1 MNTRALLSIFTLA
14 LCVLLYACGGG
25 GGGSSGGGS
34 AAPQPASAPLT
45 ASAPDTASAAAPA
58 NAASAPLANTSVPQ
72 STTPNVQTIT
82 VASTP
87 TNTRNMLQTSVTI
100 CVPGTNTCQ
109 TIDDIQV
116 DTGSHGLRVLASALD
131 PSIALPLVAG
141 GNPSAIVAECAVFGS
156 GYTWGAV
163 RTADVRLAGQVASST
178 SVQLIADS
186 AAPTTAQDCSQSG
199 LPMLS
204 ASSLRGNG
212 ILGVGPFIADCGA
225 GCAASAMPRW
235 YYDCISGNC
244 VASTLAVA
252 QQVTNPVANFA
263 TDNNGVL
270 IELPGIPDN
279 GAATVTG
286 TMTFGI
292 GSQSNNLLG
301 AATVLKSSSVSGYV
315 TTDFG
320 GNQYGSSFIDSGS
333 NGVFFPSTTLAQ
345 CGVWYC
351 PSTPQTIAATIRSS
365 TGAQNAVSFTIAQ
378 STALFGT
385 GNFAFDNLAGSASGV
400 FDWGLPFFYG
410 RRVFTALDGRPTPAG
425 PGPYY
430 AF

>member
-1 MNTRALLSIFTLA
+1 
-14 LCVLLYACGGG
+14 
-25 GGGSSGGGS
+25 
-34 AAPQPASAPLT
+34 
-45 ASAPDTASAAAPA
+45 
-58 NAASAPLANTSVPQ
+58 
-72 STTPNVQTIT
+72 
-82 VASTP
+82 
-87 TNTRNMLQTSVTI
+87 
-100 CVPGTNTCQ
+100 
-109 TIDDIQV
+109 
-116 DTGSHGLRVLASALD
+116 
-131 PSIALPLVAG
+131 
-141 GNPSAIVAECAVFGS
+141 
-156 GYTWGAV
+156 
-163 RTADVRLAGQVASST
+163 
-178 SVQLIADS
+178 
-186 AAPTTAQDCSQSG
+186 
-199 LPMLS
+199 MLS

-212 ILGVGPFIADCGA
+212 ILGVGPFTADCGA
-225 GCAASAMPRW
+225 GCAVSALPRW
-235 YYDCISGNC
+235 YYNCISGNC

-270 IELPGIPDN
+270 IELPDVPDS

-301 AATVLKSSSVSGYV
+301 SATVLKSSSVSGYV

-333 NGVFFPSTTLAQ
+333 NGVFFPSTTLAR

-351 PSTPQTIAATIRSS
+351 PSSPQTIAATIRSS
-365 TGAQNAVSFTIAQ
+365 SGAQSAVSFTVAQ

-385 GNFAFDNLAGSASGV
+385 GNFAFDNLAGSASGF

-410 RRVFTALDGRPTPAG
+410 RRVFTALEGRATPAG

>member
-1 MNTRALLSIFTLA
+1 MISRALLPISALA
-14 LCVLLYACGGG
+14 ACVLLHACGGG
-25 GGGSSGGGS
+25 GGGSTSNAAPAAPAPQASAPQTAS
-34 AAPQPASAPLT
+34 AATPASAP
-45 ASAPDTASAAAPA
+45 SAAPVDTTVA
-58 NAASAPLANTSVPQ
+58 Q
-72 STTPNVQTIT
+72 STTPNVQVIH

-131 PSIALPLVAG
+131 PSIALPLLAAN
-141 GNPSAIVAECAVFGS
+141 NPSAVVAECAVFGS

-163 RTADVRLAGQVASST
+163 RTADVRLASQVAPAT
-178 SVQLIADS
+178 SVQLIADN
-186 AAPTTAQDCSQSG
+186 AAGNAAQDCSQSG
-199 LPMLS
+199 LPMLT

-212 ILGVGPFIADCGA
+212 ILGVGPFTADCGA

-235 YYDCISGNC
+235 YYDCTSGNC
-244 VASTLAVA
+244 VASTVAVA

-270 IELPGIPDN
+270 IELPDVPDS
-279 GAATVTG
+279 GASAVTG

-292 GSQSNNLLG
+292 GSQSNNVLG
-301 AATVLKSSSVSGYV
+301 SATVLKSSSLSGYV

-333 NGVFFPSTTLAQ
+333 NGVFFPSTTLDK

-351 PSTPQTIAATIRSS
+351 PSTPQTISATIRSS
-365 TGAQNAVSFTIAQ
+365 SGAQTQSAVSFTVAQ
-378 STALFGT
+378 STALFGS
-385 GNFAFDNLAGSASGV
+385 GHFAFDNLAGSASGY

-410 RRVFTALDGRPTPAG
+410 RRIFTALAGRATPAG

>member
-1 MNTRALLSIFTLA
+1 MTTRTFLSMLA
-14 LCVLLYACGGG
+14 LCALLQACGGG
-25 GGGSSGGGS
+25 GSGNGS
-34 AAPQPASAPLT
+34 AAPAAQASAPATASAPAPASAP
-45 ASAPDTASAAAPA
+45 ANAEAAPDDDTTVAQSA
-58 NAASAPLANTSVPQ
+58 
-72 STTPNVQTIT
+72 TPNVQTIHVT
-82 VASTP
+82 RTA

-131 PSIALPLVAG
+131 PSIALPLVTGSGTGA
-141 GNPSAIVAECAVFGS
+141 VTAECAVFGS

-163 RTADVRLAGQVASST
+163 RKADVRMAGQVASST
-178 SVQLIADS
+178 SVQLIADD
-186 AAPTTAQDCSQSG
+186 AAPNAAADCSGSG

-212 ILGVGPFIADCGA
+212 ILGVGPFTADCGA
-225 GCAASAMPRW
+225 GCAVSALPRW
-235 YYDCISGNC
+235 YYNCVSGNC
-244 VASTLAVA
+244 VASKLPVA

-263 TDNNGVL
+263 ADNNGVL
-270 IELPGIPDN
+270 IELPDVPDS
-279 GAATVTG
+279 GALSVTG

-301 AATVLKSSSVSGYV
+301 SATVLKSSSVSGYV
-315 TTDFG
+315 TTVFG
-320 GNQYGSSFIDSGS
+320 GSQYGSSFIDSGS
-333 NGVFFPSTTLAQ
+333 NGVFFPSTALAR

-351 PSTPQTIAATIRSS
+351 PSTPQTLAATIRSS
-365 TGAQNAVSFTIAQ
+365 SGAQSAVSFTVAQ

-385 GNFAFDNLAGSASGV
+385 GNFAFDNLAGPASGY

-425 PGPYY
+425 EGPYY

>member
-1 MNTRALLSIFTLA
+1 MSPRALLSIAA
-14 LCVLLYACGGG
+14 LGTCVLLHACGGG
-25 GGGSSGGGS
+25 GGSDGGSNGS
-34 AAPQPASAPLT
+34 AAASPHQASAPQ
-45 ASAPDTASAAAPA
+45 TASAATPA
-58 NAASAPLANTSVPQ
+58 SAASSPSTGTTVAQ
-72 STTPNVQTIT
+72 STTPNVQIIH
-82 VASTP
+82 VSSTP

-100 CVPGTNTCQ
+100 CVPGTDTCQ

-116 DTGSHGLRVLASALD
+116 DTGSHGLRVLASALS

-141 GNPSAIVAECAVFGS
+141 GSQSAIIAECAVFGS

-163 RTADVRLAGQVASST
+163 RTADIRLASQVARST

-186 AAPTTAQDCSQSG
+186 AAGNAAQDCSQSG

-212 ILGVGPFIADCGA
+212 ILGVGPFTADCGA
-225 GCAASAMPRW
+225 GCATSAMPRW
-235 YYDCISGNC
+235 YYSCISGNC
-244 VASTLAVA
+244 TASKLAVA

-263 TDNNGVL
+263 SDNNGVL
-270 IELPGIPDN
+270 IELPDVPDS
-279 GAATVTG
+279 GASAVTG

-301 AATVLKSSSVSGYV
+301 SATVLKASSLSGYV

-320 GNQYGSSFIDSGS
+320 GSQYGSSFIDSGS
-333 NGVFFPSTTLAQ
+333 NGVFFPSATLAK
-345 CGVWYC
+345 CGAWYC
-351 PSTPQTIAATIRSS
+351 PSTPTTIAATIRSS
-365 TGAQNAVSFTIAQ
+365 SGAQSAVSFTIAQ
-378 STALFGT
+378 STTLFGT
-385 GNFAFDNLAGSASGV
+385 GHFAFDNLAGSASGF

-410 RRVFTALDGRPTPAG
+410 RRVFTALAGRPTPAG
-425 PGPYY
+425 PGPFY

>member
-1 MNTRALLSIFTLA
+1 MKPRALLAIPALA
-14 LCVLLYACGGG
+14 LCALLHACGGG
-25 GGGSSGGGS
+25 GGSSSAPSGSS
-34 AAPQPASAPLT
+34 AAPAPQASAPE
-45 ASAPDTASAAAPA
+45 TASAATPASSTAAPA
-58 NAASAPLANTSVPQ
+58 TTATVPQ
-72 STTPNVQTIT
+72 STTPNVQTII

-100 CVPGTNTCQ
+100 CVPGTSTCQ
-109 TIDDIQV
+109 TIDNIQV

-131 PSIALPLVAG
+131 PSIALPLVAS
-141 GNPSAIVAECAVFGS
+141 GNAIVAECAVFGS

-163 RTADVRLAGQVASST
+163 RQADVRLAGQVAGST

-186 AAPTTAQDCSQSG
+186 AVPNTADDCSQSG

-212 ILGVGPFIADCGA
+212 ILGVGPFTADCGA
-225 GCAASAMPRW
+225 GCAVSAMPRW
-235 YYDCISGNC
+235 YYSCISSNC
-244 VASTLAVA
+244 VASTLPVA

-263 TDNNGVL
+263 SDNNGVL
-270 IELPGIPDN
+270 IELPDIPDS

-301 AATVLKSSSVSGYV
+301 SATVLKSSSLTGYV

-333 NGVFFPSTTLAQ
+333 NGVFFPSTTLAR

-365 TGAQNAVSFTIAQ
+365 SGAQSAVNFTIAQ

-385 GNFAFDNLAGSASGV
+385 GNFAFDNLAGTASGF

-410 RRVFTALDGRPTPAG
+410 RRIFTALAGRPTPAG

>member
-1 MNTRALLSIFTLA
+1 MNTRALLPMLA
-14 LCVLLYACGGG
+14 LCVLLHACGGG
-25 GGGSSGGGS
+25 GSSDNS
-34 AAPQPASAPLT
+34 ATPA
-45 ASAPDTASAAAPA
+45 TASAAAPA
-58 NAASAPLANTSVPQ
+58 SAPLSSSASPTVAQ
-72 STTPNVQTIT
+72 STTPNVQTIR

-87 TNTRNMLQTSVTI
+87 TNTRNMLLTSVTI
-100 CVPGTNTCQ
+100 CVPGTSTCQ
-109 TIDDIQV
+109 TIDNVQV
-116 DTGSHGLRVLASALD
+116 DTGSHGLRVLASALS

-141 GNPSAIVAECAVFGS
+141 GNQNAIVAECAVFGS

-163 RTADVRLAGQVASST
+163 RTADVRLAGQVAPST
-178 SVQLIADS
+178 SIQLIADN
-186 AAPTTAQDCSQSG
+186 AAAATAQDCTQSG
-199 LPMLS
+199 LPMLT
-204 ASSLRGNG
+204 ASSLRANG
-212 ILGVGPFIADCGA
+212 ILGVGPFAADCGA
-225 GCAASAMPRW
+225 GCASSAMPRW
-235 YYDCISGNC
+235 YYSCVSGNC
-244 VASTLAVA
+244 AASTLAVA

-270 IELPGIPDN
+270 IELPDVPDN

-301 AATVLKSSSVSGYV
+301 SATVLTSSSTSGYV

-320 GNQYGSSFIDSGS
+320 GGQYGSSFIDSGS
-333 NGVFFPSTTLAQ
+333 NGVFFPSTTLAR

-365 TGAQNAVSFTIAQ
+365 SGAQSPVSFTIAQ
-378 STALFGT
+378 STTLFGT
-385 GNFAFDNLAGSASGV
+385 GNFAFDNLAGSASGY

-410 RRVFTALDGRPTPAG
+410 RRVFTALAGRATPAG

>member
-1 MNTRALLSIFTLA
+1 MNTRALLSMPLLA
-14 LCVLLYACGGG
+14 LCVLLHGCGGG
-25 GGGSSGGGS
+25 GGSDGSS
-34 AAPQPASAPLT
+34 AAPPQQASAPATTSAPNTASAAVPASAPST
-45 ASAPDTASAAAPA
+45 SS
-58 NAASAPLANTSVPQ
+58 ANTSVVQ
-72 STTPNVQTIT
+72 STTPNVQTIRVT
-82 VASTP
+82 STP

-109 TIDDIQV
+109 TIDNIQV
-116 DTGSHGLRVLASALD
+116 DTGSHGLRVLASALS

-141 GNPSAIVAECAVFGS
+141 SNQSAIVAECAVFGS

-163 RTADVRLAGQVASST
+163 RTADVRLAGQVARST

-186 AAPTTAQDCSQSG
+186 AASGAPQDCSQSG
-199 LPMLS
+199 LPMLT

-212 ILGVGPFIADCGA
+212 ILGVGPFTADCGA
-225 GCAASAMPRW
+225 GCAVSALPRW
-235 YYDCISGNC
+235 YYSCISSNC

-270 IELPGIPDN
+270 IELPDVPDS

-301 AATVLKSSSVSGYV
+301 SATVLKSSSVSGYV

-320 GNQYGSSFIDSGS
+320 GSQYGSSFIDSGS
-333 NGVFFPSTTLAQ
+333 SGVFFPSTTLAR

-351 PSTPQTIAATIRSS
+351 PSSPQTIAATIRSS
-365 TGAQNAVSFTIAQ
+365 SGAQSAVSFTVAQ

-385 GNFAFDNLAGSASGV
+385 GNFAFDNLAGTASGF

-410 RRVFTALDGRPTPAG
+410 RRVFTALEGRATPAG

>member
-1 MNTRALLSIFTLA
+1 MTIRALLRIPALA
-14 LCVLLYACGGG
+14 FCALLHACGGG
-25 GGGSSGGGS
+25 GGSNDGA
-34 AAPQPASAPLT
+34 AAPSQASTPVAASTPAAASAP
-45 ASAPDTASAAAPA
+45 AAPA
-58 NAASAPLANTSVPQ
+58 SAASAPLADTIVPQ
-72 STTPNVQTIT
+72 STTPNVQIIH
-82 VASTP
+82 VARTP
-87 TNTRNMLQTSVTI
+87 TNTRNMLQTSVTV

-116 DTGSHGLRVLASALD
+116 DTGSHGLRILASALD
-131 PSIALPLVAG
+131 PAIALPLVAG
-141 GNPSAIVAECAVFGS
+141 GNPNATVAECAVFGS

-163 RTADVRLAGQVASST
+163 RQADVRLAGQVARST
-178 SVQLIADS
+178 SVQLIADVV
-186 AAPTTAQDCSQSG
+186 AGNAAQDCSQSG
-199 LPMLS
+199 LPMLT

-212 ILGVGPFIADCGA
+212 ILGVGPFSADCGA
-225 GCAASAMPRW
+225 GCAVSAMPRW

-244 VASTLAVA
+244 SARSLAVA
-252 QQVTNPVANFA
+252 LQVTNPVANFA

-270 IELPGIPDN
+270 IELPDVPDG
-279 GAATVTG
+279 GASAVSG

-301 AATVLKSSSVSGYV
+301 SATVLKSNSVSGYV
-315 TTDFG
+315 ITDFG
-320 GNQYGSSFIDSGS
+320 GNQYGTSFIDSGS
-333 NGVFFPSTTLAQ
+333 NGVFFPSTTLAR

-351 PSTPQTIAATIRSS
+351 PTTPQTFAATIRSQS
-365 TGAQNAVSFTIAQ
+365 GAQSAVSFTVAT

-385 GNFAFDNLAGSASGV
+385 GNFAFDNLAGTASAY

-410 RRVFTALDGRPTPAG
+410 RRIFTALAGRPTPAG